1 MLEFQ
6 ASYLSGT
13 VALKLE
19 VVLGATVCDLGAGGR
34 ALKVHTSGREFRI
47 SDEAIL
53 RSEQASA

>member
-19 VVLGATVCDLGAGGR
+19 VVLGATVCDLGAGG
-34 ALKVHTSGREFRI
+34 ALKVHTSGPEFRI